1 MKRIAILV
9 AAVLAVVL
17 VGTVGGRFTRRD
29 AATGDRD
36 GATWE
41 LLPGEQVTAA
51 TTTLTVRVSPTE
63 CTSGRVDD
71 LQGPGVRVED
81 DRMVVT
87 YTVAALRTPPGEAEN
102 CMAHYVVRTLT
113 LPEPLGHRM
122 LVDGTCPAYE
132 PAGNPRCVRVPAP

>member
-9 AAVLAVVL
+9 AALLAVVL
-17 VGTVGGRFTRRD
+17 VGAAGWWCTR
-29 AATGDRD
+29 RD
-36 GATWE
+36 GATWS
-41 LLPGEQVTAA
+41 LVQGQQVTTGTTSVQVRIAGSRCGGQPLDTSDA
-51 TTTLTVRVSPTE
+51 T
-63 CTSGRVDD
+63 VD
-71 LQGPGVRVED
+71 LRP

-87 YTVAALRTPPGEAEN
+87 YSVTSPRGLWGNAACVAVN
-102 CMAHYVVRTLT
+102 DVRTLT